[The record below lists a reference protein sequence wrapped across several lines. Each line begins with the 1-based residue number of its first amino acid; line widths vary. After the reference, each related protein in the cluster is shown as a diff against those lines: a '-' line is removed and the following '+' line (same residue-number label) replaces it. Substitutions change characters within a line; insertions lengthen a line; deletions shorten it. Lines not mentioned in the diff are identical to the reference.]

1 MEEYL
6 EFKNAKCKD
15 CYKCLRECP
24 VKAIKVVD
32 HQAKIIKERC
42 ILCGKCTK
50 VCPQN
55 AKRVHSSKDEVLEL
69 IRNNKKVVASI
80 APSFVSSFK
89 VKDFS
94 IMKIALCKLGFFDAE
109 ETSIGA
115 NVVVQEYEKLLKSGK
130 YKNFI
135 TSACPAINRMIQI
148 YYPNVLPYLAPV
160 DTPAVVHAKM
170 IKEADSDAK
179 VVFIGPC
186 IAKKMEG
193 KESKVIDGVLTFEE
207 LLELF
212 NENNIDLSMISDV
225 SVDEDKKV
233 TNRAKYFPISRGI
246 IKSFATL
253 PEGYEYIAIDGV
265 ERCFEVLNSMD
276 ELSGIFLEINSCAGA
291 CINGPCSLTK
301 EKECINSNATIRS
314 YVKRELENGNGNE
327 KVQYDLD
334 FTKEYDRLRAGDI
347 PGTDKQIEAILAKT
361 GKLKPEDEL
370 NCGVCGYSTCR
381 AKAWAV
387 LNGYA
392 DIDMCLPYMR
402 KKAESMSYEII
413 QNSPNGI
420 IVVDSE
426 LKIVD
431 INAKAMELGGMVGYD
446 VKGKYVVDYFE
457 PTDFVFAL
465 NDEKNVIRKKMYIP
479 KTKSY
484 VELSITYLKEHKTMF
499 AIMKD
504 ITSGVNYSE
513 KLNSV
518 KQETFKTTDEVIN
531 KQMRVVQEIASLLG
545 ETTAESKV
553 ALLKL
558 KKTLQEEEEEE

>member
-6 EFKNAKCKD
+6 EFRNAKCKD

-42 ILCGKCTK
+42 ILCGKCTR

-55 AKRVHSSKDEVLEL
+55 AKRVHSSKDEVLNL
-69 IRNNKKVVASI
+69 IRTNKKVVASV
-80 APSFVSSFK
+80 APSFISSFRIQ
-89 VKDFS
+89 DFS

-148 YYPNVLPYLAPV
+148 YYPNALEYLAPV

-170 IKEADSDAK
+170 IKEADSEAK

-186 IAKKMEG
+186 IAKKKEG
-193 KESKVIDGVLTFEE
+193 KDSGVIDGVLTFEE
-207 LLELF
+207 LFELF
-212 NENNIDLSMISDV
+212 NDNNIDLNMISNVHV
-225 SVDEDKKV
+225 SEDKEV
-233 TNRAKYFPISRGI
+233 ANRAKYFPISRGI
-246 IKSFATL
+246 IKSFASL
-253 PEGYEYIAIDGV
+253 PKGYEYIAIDGV
-265 ERCFEVLNSMD
+265 ERCFEVLNSIND
-276 ELSGIFLEINSCAGA
+276 LSGIFLEINSCASA

-301 EKECINSNATIRS
+301 EKDSISSNAIVRS
-314 YVKRELENGNGNE
+314 YARKEMELGGKSD
-327 KVQYDLD
+327 KVPYDLEVS
-334 FTKEYDRLRAGDI
+334 TEYNRIRTGDI

-420 IVVDSE
+420 IVVDSD

-431 INAKAMELGGMVGYD
+431 INAKALELGGMTGYD

-465 NDEKNVIRKKMYIP
+465 NDEKNIIRKKMYIP

-504 ITSGVNYSE
+504 ITSGVNYND
-513 KLNSV
+513 KLSKV

-558 KKTLQEEEEEE
+558 KKTLQEEEEE

>member
-42 ILCGKCTK
+42 ILCGKCTR

-55 AKRVHSSKDEVLEL
+55 AKRVHSSKNEVVEL
-69 IRNNKKVVASI
+69 IKNNKKVIASV
-80 APSFVSSFK
+80 APSFISSFK
-89 VKDFS
+89 LKDFS
-94 IMKIALCKLGFFDAE
+94 AMKIALCKLGFFDAE
-109 ETSIGA
+109 ETSVGA

-135 TSACPAINRMIQI
+135 TSACPSINRMIQI
-148 YYPNVLPYLAPV
+148 YYPNALQYLAPV
-160 DTPAVVHAKM
+160 DTPAIVHAKM
-170 IKEADSDAK
+170 IKEQDSEAK

-186 IAKKMEG
+186 IAKKKEG
-193 KESKVIDGVLTFEE
+193 KESGVIDGVLTFEE

-212 NENNIDLSMISDV
+212 NENNIDLDMISSV
-225 SVDEDKKV
+225 SVSNDNKV

-246 IKSFATL
+246 IKSFSSL

-265 ERCFEVLNSMD
+265 ERCFEVLNSID
-276 ELSGIFLEINSCAGA
+276 DLSGIFLEINSCANA

-301 EKECINSNATIRS
+301 EKESISSNAIVRG
-314 YVKRELENGNGNE
+314 YAKKEIEAGGKND
-327 KVQYDLD
+327 KIPYDLD
-334 FTKEYDRLRAGDI
+334 VSAEYGRLRTGDI

-361 GKLKPEDEL
+361 GKLTPEDEL

-392 DIDMCLPYMR
+392 DIDICLPYMR

-420 IVVDSE
+420 IVVDNE

-431 INAKAMELGGMVGYD
+431 INAKALELGGLTGYN

-465 NDEKNVIRKKMYIP
+465 NDEKNVVRKKMYIP

-504 ITSGVNYSE
+504 ITSGVNYND
-513 KLNSV
+513 KLSKV

-558 KKTLQEEEEEE
+558 KKTLQEEEEE